1 MGNEL
6 TEEQGRLVLKLKGE
20 VDLEHSPA
28 VRKLLLDAVARRR
41 NVLVDLAGV
50 DYIDSSG
57 IACLVEA
64 LQAAQKNGFALALV
78 AVSHRVMRVLALARL
93 DKVFPIHADVEAA
106 LAAGA

>member
-6 TEEQGRLVLKLKGE
+6 TEEQGRLVLKLEGE

-41 NVLVDLAGV
+41 HVLVDLARV
-50 DYIDSSG
+50 SYIDSSG

-64 LQAAQKNGFALALV
+64 LQAAHKNGMALGLV
-78 AVSHRVMRVLALARL
+78 AVSQRVLRVLSLARL
-93 DKVFPIHADVEAA
+93 DKVFPIHLDLATA
-106 LAAGA
+106 LADGA